1 MTKLVSRAFTHSDT
15 VNTGLYSAQEGGTS
29 CTSCLGH
36 TAVEMLDP
44 ETVCTHAGPGRAFI
58 TDVTHLRHLFDK
70 YTEDRPSIILA
81 DLLTSFV
88 RMDMHACRVNL
99 AIMKK
104 TTNVK
109 LGHTAL
115 TNQTLAPHRAMLAT
129 TDKIRHRSVALLVI
143 SVCVCLDSR
152 NIY

>member
-58 TDVTHLRHLFDK
+58 TDFTHLRHLFDK

-81 DLLTSFV
+81 DFIDKFCQDGYACVPCEPGYYEKDHKCEAWSHGTYQPNFGATSC
-88 RMDMHACRVNL
+88 HACNHGQN
-99 AIMKK
+99 
-104 TTNVK
+104 TTQI
-109 LGHTAL
+109 GSTSRD
-115 TNQTLAPHRAMLAT
+115 Q
-129 TDKIRHRSVALLVI
+129 
-143 SVCVCLDSR
+143 CLCMPGFA
-152 NIY
+152 